1 LGEFKIGDYKMSK
14 EHLDT
19 LLQMEPSNKQAFVL
33 REQVKEKI
41 RDGLHELM

>member
-1 LGEFKIGDYKMSK
+1 MSK

-19 LLQMEPSNKQAFVL
+19 LLQLEPSNSQAFVL

-41 RDGLHELM
+41 RDGYCY